1 LAPDVTEPLSTRQ
14 MMAARL
20 RGTGLTGIAA
30 LLVISATAVLFTP
43 AAAVL
48 ILLWAW
54 VSKTPWRSLG
64 LYRPR
69 SWFVAIG
76 VGVAL
81 GIVEK
86 LLMKAVIMP
95 LLGAPA
101 VNPHFGYLADKPR
114 AALFFAL
121 YAIVG
126 AGFAEELLFRGYLI
140 ERIEKLLATVAWKQS
155 IAILISTVIFAS
167 LHYQQGAAGVENAA
181 ILGLL
186 AALIYVGFG
195 RNLWPLVVMHA
206 IYDLLSLCLIYFHLE
221 EAAAHLVFR

>member
-1 LAPDVTEPLSTRQ
+1 LTPDATANLTNRQ
-14 MMAARL
+14 KMAASL
-20 RGTGLTGIAA
+20 RGTGVTGIAA
-30 LLVISATAVLFTP
+30 LLVITATAILFTP
-43 AAAVL
+43 AAAAL
-48 ILLWAW
+48 ILFWAW
-54 VSKTPWRSLG
+54 VSQTPWRSLG

-69 SWFVAIG
+69 SWFVAMG

-81 GIVEK
+81 GVVEK
-86 LLMKAVIMP
+86 LLMKTVIMP

-101 VNPHFGYLADKPR
+101 VNPHFGYLADNPR
-114 AALFFAL
+114 AALFFAA

-126 AGFAEELLFRGYLI
+126 AGFAEELVFRGYML
-140 ERIEKLLATVAWKQS
+140 ERIESLLARVAAKQT

-167 LHYQQGAAGVENAA
+167 LHYQQGLSGIENAA

-206 IYDLLSLCLIYFHLE
+206 LYDLLSLFLIYFHLE
-221 EAAAHLVFR
+221 AAAAHLIFR

>member
-1 LAPDVTEPLSTRQ
+1 LASNLTEQLTQRQ
-14 MMAARL
+14 RMAASL
-20 RGTGLTGIAA
+20 RGKGAA
-30 LLVISATAVLFTP
+30 GVGAFLLITATSVLFAP
-43 AAAVL
+43 ATAVL

-54 VSKTPWRSLG
+54 VSRTPWRSLG

-69 SWFVAIG
+69 SWLVAIG
-76 VGVAL
+76 AGVAL

-86 LLMKAVIMP
+86 LLMKALIMP

-101 VNPHFGYLADKPR
+101 VNPHFGYLADNPR

-126 AGFAEELLFRGYLI
+126 AGFAEELVFRGYLI

-155 IAILISTVIFAS
+155 IAIVMSTLIFAS
-167 LHYQQGAAGVENAA
+167 LHYQQGAAGIENAA
-181 ILGLL
+181 ILGFL

-206 IYDLLSLCLIYFHLE
+206 VYDLLSLFLIYFHLE